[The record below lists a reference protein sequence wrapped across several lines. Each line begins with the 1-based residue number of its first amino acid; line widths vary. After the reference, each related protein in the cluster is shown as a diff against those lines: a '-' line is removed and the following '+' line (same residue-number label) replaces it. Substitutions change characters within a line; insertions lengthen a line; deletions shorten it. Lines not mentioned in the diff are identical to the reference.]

1 MNSAIFDDD
10 EPIHHQSGKANAD
23 PCPGVTNT
31 QTQFALNLP
40 LFPTSPPPRLPASRQ
55 DNEGHG
61 KHCRMKSLFNKL
73 FKTSKSTGQSPVVFM
88 VNGNVTIEASTVEIR
103 KIDATIKDET
113 E

>member
-10 EPIHHQSGKANAD
+10 EPIHHQAGKAND
-23 PCPGVTNT
+23 GPCPGVTNT
-31 QTQFALNLP
+31 
-40 LFPTSPPPRLPASRQ
+40 PPPHLPASTQ
-55 DNEGHG
+55 DNEGYG
-61 KHCRMKSLFNKL
+61 KHCRMKRLFNKL

-103 KIDATIKDET
+103 KIYATIKDET